1 MSSGRR
7 RRSHG
12 TLRASG
18 FGPSP
23 LRRAQIGWRG
33 TALLAAAVAPLYGA
47 HLLFGANQPMAA
59 QALTALC
66 GLILIIGLAVPR
78 LRQALPELK
87 GLWPVAGLFGLVLA
101 VAAVTLGAGPPGA
114 AHPIWEWAGLP
125 PAISVNR
132 SATLLAMS
140 QLLGLAAM
148 FLFGAIAGS
157 QRAWGVRLGSVILV
171 GGAIWAAIALVI
183 FLSGAQVG
191 QAGRLGG
198 GLLSSNSA
206 ATMLGILTVLATG
219 WLLRALRESRELA
232 GPDRWSRISLAVAP
246 LALLVFAL
254 ILTGSRM
261 GALATLA
268 GVLTLGVWQA
278 FAEPGRSWKTLGVA
292 AGVTLIAAIVV
303 GLGND
308 LVLRRVAA
316 LDQDVDVRS
325 VIFAVHWRAFLD
337 APLWGSGLGSFTDVN
352 SYLMSAETYEEL
364 WSIRATHNVYLQ
376 WLQEAGLIGSAPM
389 FALIG
394 LVILASALRAG
405 TLSRGGWALRA
416 LVAANVVV
424 LVHGLTDYALQ
435 VPSIAAMWAL
445 LLGVQFGFGQVR
457 SRG

>member
-1 MSSGRR
+1 LSRR
-7 RRSHG
+7 RRAG
-12 TLRASG
+12 GAPRASG

-23 LRRAQIGWRG
+23 SRREQIGWRG
-33 TALLAAAVAPLYGA
+33 TGLLAAAVGPLFGA

-66 GLILIIGLAVPR
+66 GLILLVGLAFPR
-78 LRQALPELK
+78 LRQALPQLR
-87 GLWPVAGLFGLVLA
+87 GLWPVAGLFVLTLA
-101 VAAVTLGAGPPGA
+101 LAAITLGPGPAGA
-114 AHPIWEWAGLP
+114 AHPIWQWAGLP

-132 SATLLAMS
+132 SATVLAMS
-140 QLLGLAAM
+140 QLLGLAAL
-148 FLFGAIAGS
+148 FLFGALAAS
-157 QRAWGVRLGSVILV
+157 QRAWGVRLGSVVLV
-171 GGAIWAAIALVI
+171 AGSIWAAIATLI
-183 FLSGAQVG
+183 FLSGAQIGVP
-191 QAGRLGG
+191 GRLAGG
-198 GLLSSNSA
+198 FLSANSA
-206 ATMLGILTVLATG
+206 GTMLGVLTVIAAG
-219 WLLRALRESRELA
+219 WLLRVVREGGEA
-232 GPDRWSRISLAVAP
+232 GPDRWSRLALAIAP

-278 FAEPGRSWKTLGVA
+278 FAEPGRSWRTLGVA

-308 LVLRRVAA
+308 LVLRRVAE
-316 LDQDVDVRS
+316 LDRDVDIRS

-337 APLWGSGLGSFTDVN
+337 APLWGTGLGSFTDVN
-352 SYLMSAETYEEL
+352 SYLMSAETYREL

-376 WLQEAGLIGSAPM
+376 WLQEAGLIGATPM

-394 LVILASALRAG
+394 LVIVASALRAG

-435 VPSIAAMWAL
+435 VPSVAAVWAL
-445 LLGVQFGFGQVR
+445 LLGMQFGFGQVR
-457 SRG
+457 GRG

>member
-1 MSSGRR
+1 LSRR
-7 RRSHG
+7 RRVG
-12 TLRASG
+12 GAPRASG

-23 LRRAQIGWRG
+23 SRRGQIGWRG

-66 GLILIIGLAVPR
+66 GLILIVGLAFPR
-78 LRQALPELK
+78 LRQALPQLK
-87 GLWPVAGLFGLVLA
+87 GLWPVAALFVLTLVL
-101 VAAVTLGAGPPGA
+101 AAVTLGPGPAGA

-125 PAISVNR
+125 PTISVNR

-140 QLLGLAAM
+140 QLLGLAAL
-148 FLFGAIAGS
+148 FLFGAMAGS

-171 GGAIWAAIALVI
+171 GGAIWAAIALII
-183 FLSGAQVG
+183 FLSGAQIG

-198 GLLSSNSA
+198 GLLSANSA
-206 ATMLGILTVLATG
+206 ATMLGILALLATG

-261 GALATLA
+261 GTLATLA

-337 APLWGSGLGSFTDVN
+337 APLWGSGLGSFIDVN
-352 SYLMSAETYEEL
+352 SYLMSAETYREL
-364 WSIRATHNVYLQ
+364 WNIRATHNVYLQ

-394 LVILASALRAG
+394 LAIIASALRAG

-445 LLGVQFGFGQVR
+445 LLGLQFGFGQVR
-457 SRG
+457 GRG

>member
-12 TLRASG
+12 TLRGSG

-23 LRRAQIGWRG
+23 SRRAQIGWRG

-66 GLILIIGLAVPR
+66 GLILIVGLTVPR

-87 GLWPVAGLFGLVLA
+87 GLWPVAGLFGLVPA

-140 QLLGLAAM
+140 QLLGLAAL
-148 FLFGAIAGS
+148 FLFGALAAS
-157 QRAWGVRLGSVILV
+157 QRAWGIRFATVFLLGGVL
-171 GGAIWAAIALVI
+171 WAAIAVI
-183 FLSGAQVG
+183 MFLSGTQIG
-191 QAGRLGG
+191 SFGRLGG

-232 GPDRWSRISLAVAP
+232 GPDRVSRISFAVAP

-261 GALATLA
+261 GTLATLA

-278 FAEPGRSWKTLGVA
+278 FADPGRSWRTLGIA
-292 AGVTLIAAIVV
+292 AGVTLIAAVVV

-316 LDQDVDVRS
+316 LDQDVDIRS

-394 LVILASALRAG
+394 LVIVASALRAG

>member
-1 MSSGRR
+1 MSRR
-7 RRSHG
+7 RRAQG
-12 TLRASG
+12 APNASG

-23 LRRAQIGWRG
+23 SRRAQIGWRG

>member
-1 MSSGRR
+1 MSRR
-7 RRSHG
+7 RRAG
-12 TLRASG
+12 GAPRASG
-18 FGPSP
+18 FGPSST
-23 LRRAQIGWRG
+23 RRSQIGWRG

-66 GLILIIGLAVPR
+66 GLILLVGLAFPQ
-78 LRQALPELK
+78 LRQALPQLK
-87 GLWPVAGLFGLVLA
+87 GLWPVAALFALTLIL
-101 VAAVTLGAGPPGA
+101 AAVTLGPGPSGA
-114 AHPIWEWAGLP
+114 AHPIWAWAGLP
-125 PAISVNR
+125 PAITVNR

-140 QLLGLAAM
+140 QLLGLAAL
-148 FLFGAIAGS
+148 FLFGAMAGS
-157 QRAWGVRLGSVILV
+157 QRAWGVRLGSVILI

-183 FLSGAQVG
+183 FLSGAQIG

-198 GLLSSNSA
+198 GLLSANSA

-261 GALATLA
+261 GTLATLA

-292 AGVTLIAAIVV
+292 AGVTLVAAIVV

-316 LDQDVDVRS
+316 LDQDVDIRS

-337 APLWGSGLGSFTDVN
+337 APLWGSGLGTFTDVN
-352 SYLMSAETYEEL
+352 SYLMSAETYREL

-394 LVILASALRAG
+394 LAIIASALRAG

-445 LLGVQFGFGQVR
+445 LLGLQFGFGQVR
-457 SRG
+457 GRG

>member
-1 MSSGRR
+1 
-7 RRSHG
+7 
-12 TLRASG
+12 
-18 FGPSP
+18 
-23 LRRAQIGWRG
+23 
-33 TALLAAAVAPLYGA
+33 
-47 HLLFGANQPMAA
+47 MAA

-66 GLILIIGLAVPR
+66 GLILIAGLAFPR
-78 LRQALPELK
+78 LRQALPQLK
-87 GLWPVAGLFGLVLA
+87 GLWPVAGLFILTLL
-101 VAAVTLGAGPPGA
+101 VAAVTLGPGPAGA

-125 PAISVNR
+125 PTITVNR

-140 QLLGLAAM
+140 QLLGLAAL
-148 FLFGAIAGS
+148 FLFAGMAAS
-157 QRAWGVRLGSVILV
+157 QRAWGVRFATVLLV
-171 GGAIWAAIALVI
+171 GGVLWAAIAVI
-183 FLSGAQVG
+183 MFLSGTQIG
-191 QAGRLGG
+191 SWGRLGG
-198 GLLSSNSA
+198 GFLSANSA
-206 ATMLGILTVLATG
+206 ATMLGVMTVLAAG
-219 WLLRALRESRELA
+219 WLLRALRESGELK
-232 GPDRWSRISLAVAP
+232 GPDRLSRIALAIAP

-261 GALATLA
+261 GAVATLA
-268 GVLTLGVWQA
+268 GVLVLGVWQA
-278 FAEPGRSWKTLGVA
+278 FAEPGRSWRTLGVA
-292 AGVTLIAAIVV
+292 AGVTLVAAVVV

-337 APLWGSGLGSFTDVN
+337 APLWGSGLGTFSDVN
-352 SYLMSAETYEEL
+352 SYLMSAETYHEL

-394 LVILASALRAG
+394 FVIISAALRAG

-457 SRG
+457 GRG

>member
-1 MSSGRR
+1 MSRR
-7 RRSHG
+7 RRAGSAP
-12 TLRASG
+12 RASG

-23 LRRAQIGWRG
+23 SRRGQISWRG

-66 GLILIIGLAVPR
+66 GLILIAGLAFPR
-78 LRQALPELK
+78 LRQALPQLK
-87 GLWPVAGLFGLVLA
+87 GLWPVAGLFVLTLSL
-101 VAAVTLGAGPPGA
+101 AAVTLGPGPAGA
-114 AHPIWEWAGLP
+114 AHPIWEWADLP

-148 FLFGAIAGS
+148 FLFGAMAGS

-198 GLLSSNSA
+198 GLLSANSA

-261 GALATLA
+261 GTLATLA

-292 AGVTLIAAIVV
+292 AGVTLVAAIVV

-325 VIFAVHWRAFLD
+325 VIFGVHWRAFLD

-352 SYLMSAETYEEL
+352 SYLMSAETYREL
-364 WSIRATHNVYLQ
+364 WSIRATHNVFLQ

-394 LVILASALRAG
+394 LVIIASALRAG
-405 TLSRGGWALRA
+405 TLSRGGWAVRA

-445 LLGVQFGFGQVR
+445 LLGLQFGFGQVR
-457 SRG
+457 R

>member
-1 MSSGRR
+1 MSRR
-7 RRSHG
+7 RRAG
-12 TLRASG
+12 GAPRASG

-23 LRRAQIGWRG
+23 SRRGQIGWRG

-66 GLILIIGLAVPR
+66 GLILIVGLAFPR
-78 LRQALPELK
+78 LRQALPQLK
-87 GLWPVAGLFGLVLA
+87 GLWPVAALFVLTLVL
-101 VAAVTLGAGPPGA
+101 AAVTLGPGPAGS

-125 PAISVNR
+125 ATISVNR

-140 QLLGLAAM
+140 QLLGLAAL
-148 FLFGAIAGS
+148 FLFGAMAGS

-183 FLSGAQVG
+183 FLSGAQIG

-198 GLLSSNSA
+198 GLLSANSA

-232 GPDRWSRISLAVAP
+232 GPDRWSRISLAIAP

-261 GALATLA
+261 GTLATLA

-337 APLWGSGLGSFTDVN
+337 APLWGSGLGSFIDVN
-352 SYLMSAETYEEL
+352 SYLMSAETYREL
-364 WSIRATHNVYLQ
+364 WNIRATHNVYLQ

-394 LVILASALRAG
+394 LAIIASALRAG

-445 LLGVQFGFGQVR
+445 LLGLQFGFGQVR
-457 SRG
+457 GRG

>member
-1 MSSGRR
+1 LSRR
-7 RRSHG
+7 RRAG
-12 TLRASG
+12 GAPRASG

-23 LRRAQIGWRG
+23 SRRGQIGWRG

-66 GLILIIGLAVPR
+66 GLILIVGLAFPR
-78 LRQALPELK
+78 LRQALPQLK
-87 GLWPVAGLFGLVLA
+87 GLWPVAALFVLTLVL
-101 VAAVTLGAGPPGA
+101 AAVTLGPGPAGS

-125 PAISVNR
+125 ATISVNR

-140 QLLGLAAM
+140 QLLGLAAL
-148 FLFGAIAGS
+148 FLFGAMAGS

-183 FLSGAQVG
+183 FLSGAQIG

-198 GLLSSNSA
+198 GLLSANSA

-232 GPDRWSRISLAVAP
+232 GPDRWSRISLAIAP

-261 GALATLA
+261 GTLATLA

-352 SYLMSAETYEEL
+352 SYLMSAETYREL
-364 WSIRATHNVYLQ
+364 WSIRATHNVFLQ

-394 LVILASALRAG
+394 LVIIASALRAG
-405 TLSRGGWALRA
+405 TLSRGGWVVRA
-416 LVAANVVV
+416 LVAGNVVV

-445 LLGVQFGFGQVR
+445 LLGLQFGFGQVR
-457 SRG
+457 GRS

>member
-1 MSSGRR
+1 
-7 RRSHG
+7 
-12 TLRASG
+12 
-18 FGPSP
+18 
-23 LRRAQIGWRG
+23 
-33 TALLAAAVAPLYGA
+33 
-47 HLLFGANQPMAA
+47 
-59 QALTALC
+59 
-66 GLILIIGLAVPR
+66 
-78 LRQALPELK
+78 
-87 GLWPVAGLFGLVLA
+87 
-101 VAAVTLGAGPPGA
+101 
-114 AHPIWEWAGLP
+114 
-125 PAISVNR
+125 
-132 SATLLAMS
+132 
-140 QLLGLAAM
+140 
-148 FLFGAIAGS
+148 
-157 QRAWGVRLGSVILV
+157 
-171 GGAIWAAIALVI
+171 
-183 FLSGAQVG
+183 
-191 QAGRLGG
+191 
-198 GLLSSNSA
+198 
-206 ATMLGILTVLATG
+206 
-219 WLLRALRESRELA
+219 
-232 GPDRWSRISLAVAP
+232 
-246 LALLVFAL
+246 
-254 ILTGSRM
+254 M

-389 FALIG
+389 FG
-394 LVILASALRAG
+394 LVIMAAALRAG
-405 TLSRGGWALRA
+405 TLSRGSWALRA

-424 LVHGLTDYALQ
+424 LVHGLTDFALQ

-457 SRG
+457 GRG

>member
-1 MSSGRR
+1 MSRR
-7 RRSHG
+7 RRAG
-12 TLRASG
+12 GAPRASG

-23 LRRAQIGWRG
+23 SRRGQIGWRG

-66 GLILIIGLAVPR
+66 GLILIVGLAFPR
-78 LRQALPELK
+78 LRQALPQLK
-87 GLWPVAGLFGLVLA
+87 GLWPVAALFVLTLVL
-101 VAAVTLGAGPPGA
+101 AAVTLGPGPAGS

-125 PAISVNR
+125 ATISVNR

-140 QLLGLAAM
+140 QLLGLAAL
-148 FLFGAIAGS
+148 FLFGAMAGS

-183 FLSGAQVG
+183 FLSGAQIG

-198 GLLSSNSA
+198 GLLSANSA

-219 WLLRALRESRELA
+219 WLLRALRESRELT

-352 SYLMSAETYEEL
+352 SYLMSAETYREL

-394 LVILASALRAG
+394 FVIVGSALRAG
-405 TLSRGGWALRA
+405 TLSRGGWAVRA
-416 LVAANVVV
+416 LVAGNVVV

-445 LLGVQFGFGQVR
+445 LLGLQFGFGQVR
-457 SRG
+457 GRG

>member
-1 MSSGRR
+1 MSRR
-7 RRSHG
+7 RRAGGAS
-12 TLRASG
+12 RASG
-18 FGPSP
+18 FGPSSS
-23 LRRAQIGWRG
+23 RRSQIGWRG

-66 GLILIIGLAVPR
+66 GLILLVGLAFPR
-78 LRQALPELK
+78 LRQALPQLK
-87 GLWPVAGLFGLVLA
+87 GLWPVAGLFALTIIL
-101 VAAVTLGAGPPGA
+101 AAVTLGSGPAGA

-125 PAISVNR
+125 PAITVNR

-140 QLLGLAAM
+140 QLLGLAAL
-148 FLFGAIAGS
+148 FLLGAMAGS

-171 GGAIWAAIALVI
+171 GGAIWAAIALVV
-183 FLSGAQVG
+183 FLSGAQIGVP
-191 QAGRLGG
+191 GRLAGG
-198 GLLSSNSA
+198 FLSANSA
-206 ATMLGILTVLATG
+206 ATMLGVLTVMATG

-232 GPDRWSRISLAVAP
+232 GPDRWSKLALAIAP

-261 GALATLA
+261 GTLATLA

-278 FAEPGRSWKTLGVA
+278 FAEPGRSWRTLGVA
-292 AGVTLIAAIVV
+292 AGVTLIAAVVV

-316 LDQDVDVRS
+316 LDQDVDIRS

-337 APLWGSGLGSFTDVN
+337 APLWGSGLGTFTDVN
-352 SYLMSAETYEEL
+352 SYLMSAETYREL

-389 FALIG
+389 FGLIG
-394 LVILASALRAG
+394 FVIVAAALRAG

-435 VPSIAAMWAL
+435 VPSIAALWAL

-457 SRG
+457 GRG

>member
-1 MSSGRR
+1 
-7 RRSHG
+7 
-12 TLRASG
+12 
-18 FGPSP
+18 
-23 LRRAQIGWRG
+23 
-33 TALLAAAVAPLYGA
+33 
-47 HLLFGANQPMAA
+47 MAA

-66 GLILIIGLAVPR
+66 GLILLVGLAFPR
-78 LRQALPELK
+78 LRQAMSQLK
-87 GLWPVAGLFGLVLA
+87 GLWLVAGLFVLTLA
-101 VAAVTLGAGPPGA
+101 LAAVTLGPGPPGA

-125 PAISVNR
+125 PTISVNR

-140 QLLGLAAM
+140 QLLGLAAL
-148 FLFGAIAGS
+148 FLFGAMAGS

-183 FLSGAQVG
+183 FLSGAQIG

-198 GLLSSNSA
+198 GLLSANSA
-206 ATMLGILTVLATG
+206 GTVLGVLTVIATG
-219 WLLRALRESRELA
+219 WLLRALRESREQA

-261 GALATLA
+261 GTLATLA

-278 FAEPGRSWKTLGVA
+278 FAEPGRSWRTLGVA
-292 AGVTLIAAIVV
+292 AGVTLIAAVVV

-316 LDQDVDVRS
+316 LDQDVDIRS

-337 APLWGSGLGSFTDVN
+337 APLWGSGLGTFTDVN
-352 SYLMSAETYEEL
+352 SYLMSAETYREL

-376 WLQEAGLIGSAPM
+376 WLQEAGLIGAAPM

-394 LVILASALRAG
+394 LTILAAALRAG
-405 TLSRGGWALRA
+405 SLSRGGWALRA

-424 LVHGLTDYALQ
+424 LAHGLTDYALQ
-435 VPSIAAMWAL
+435 VPSIAALWAL